1 MYIQDKTDY
10 GYIRVATAVPS
21 VNVADVDFNVESI
34 LSCIR
39 RAIDCGAQM
48 VVLPELCV
56 TAYTCADLF
65 GNEQLL
71 DAAEEALRTIQKS
84 TADTNIVVFVGAPL
98 RCDGHLYN
106 CAVCI
111 QNGEILGAV
120 PKTYLPNYKEF
131 YEKRWFT
138 SYNVTKTA
146 TEITINGEIKP
157 FGANI
162 IFNAGKVKIGVDL
175 CEDLWVPIPP
185 SSVYA
190 INGANVIVNL
200 SASNELVGKNKYLR
214 SLIKHQSDSCT
225 TAYIYSSAG
234 YGESTTDLVF
244 AGNAII
250 AENGTILKDSKR
262 FDLDSQIVYADVD
275 IEALN
280 NERRINGS
288 YNDNMLQFNRQM
300 RLIPL
305 QWPKTL
311 NYDKEELARAVK
323 PLPFVPFEEDRRN
336 SRCEEIVNIQTE
348 GLMRRLQFTHI
359 NHVVVGISGGLDST
373 LALLV
378 AIRAFDR
385 LGYNRKNVYGV
396 TMPGFGTTGRTY
408 NNALSMMKAL
418 GVSIVEIPIAD
429 AVKQH
434 FKDIKHDINVHDV
447 TYENSQA
454 RERTQILMDL
464 SNKHNALVLGTGDLS
479 ELALGWATYNG
490 DHMSMY
496 NVNVSIPKTLAKHL
510 VMWFASSESCSNPQS
525 VLIHETLLDVL
536 NTPISPELTPADAD
550 GNIQQKTEDLV
561 GPYELHDFFLYH
573 MLRYGYTPRK
583 IFMLAKVAF
592 GRDYD
597 NQTIKKWLTKF
608 IYRFFSQ
615 QFKRSCLPDG
625 PKVGTV
631 SLSPRG
637 DWRMPSDAASKIW
650 IKECDMLPE

>member
-10 GYIRVATAVPS
+10 GYVRVATAVPS

-84 TADTNIVVFVGAPL
+84 TADTNIVIFVGAPL

-250 AENGTILKDSKR
+250 AENGTILKESKR

-311 NYDKEELARAVK
+311 NYDTEELTRTVK
-323 PLPFVPFEEDRRN
+323 PLPFVPYEEDRRN

-418 GVSIVEIPIAD
+418 GVSVEEIPIAD

-592 GRDYD
+592 GRDYA

-650 IKECDMLPE
+650 IKECEMLPE

>member
-39 RAIDCGAQM
+39 RAVDCGAQM

-146 TEITINGEIKP
+146 TEITINDEIKP

-250 AENGTILKDSKR
+250 AENGTILKESKR

-305 QWPKTL
+305 QWPKTQ
-311 NYDKEELARAVK
+311 NYDKEELARTVK

-561 GPYELHDFFLYH
+561 GPYELHDFFIYH

-637 DWRMPSDAASKIW
+637 DWRMPSDAASRIW

>member
-39 RAIDCGAQM
+39 RAVDCGAQM

-250 AENGTILKDSKR
+250 AENGTILKESKR

-305 QWPKTL
+305 QWPKTQ
-311 NYDKEELARAVK
+311 NYDKEELARTVK

-561 GPYELHDFFLYH
+561 GPYELHDFFIYH

-637 DWRMPSDAASKIW
+637 DWRMPSDAASRIW

>member
-1 MYIQDKTDY
+1 MYIQNKTDY
-10 GYIRVATAVPS
+10 GYIRVASAVPS
-21 VNVADVDFNVESI
+21 VSVADVDFNVNSI
-34 LSCIR
+34 CDSIKQ
-39 RAIDCGAQM
+39 AIECKAQLL
-48 VVLPELCV
+48 VLPELCL
-56 TAYTCADLF
+56 TSYTCADLF

-71 DAAEEALRTIQKS
+71 DAAEEGLRKIQS
-84 TADTNIVVFVGAPL
+84 FTEGNDLVVFVGAPL

-111 QNGEILGAV
+111 QNGIILGAV

-146 TEITINGEIKP
+146 TEITINDEVVP
-157 FGANI
+157 FGADI
-162 IFNAGKVKIGVDL
+162 IFSAGKVKIGVDL

-185 SSVYA
+185 SSIYA

-200 SASNELVGKNKYLR
+200 SASNELIGKNQYLQN
-214 SLIKHQSDSCT
+214 LIKHQSDICT
-225 TAYIYSSAG
+225 TVYVYSSAG

-250 AENGTILKDSKR
+250 AENGTILKESKR
-262 FDLDSQIVYADVD
+262 FELQPQIAFADVD

-288 YNDNMLQFNRQM
+288 YNDNMFQFNRQM
-300 RLIPL
+300 RLISL
-305 QWPKTL
+305 QWPNTL
-311 NYDKEELARAVK
+311 NYDDELLNRPLK
-323 PLPFVPFEEDRRN
+323 TLPFVPNEENRRN

-348 GLMRRLQFTHI
+348 GLMKRLQFTHI
-359 NHVVVGISGGLDST
+359 NHLVVGISGGLDST

-385 LGYNRKNVYGV
+385 LGIDRKNIHGI

-418 GVSIVEIPIAD
+418 GVTVEEIPIAD

-464 SNKHNALVLGTGDLS
+464 SNKYNALVLGTGDLS

-496 NVNVSIPKTLAKHL
+496 NVNASIPKTLAKHL
-510 VMWFASSESCSNPQS
+510 VMWFATSINSSNPQG
-525 VLIHETLLDVL
+525 VRIHETLLDVL
-536 NTPISPELTPADAD
+536 QTPISPELTPADSQ

-561 GPYELHDFFLYH
+561 GPYELHDFFLYY
-573 MLRYGYTPRK
+573 MLRYGYTPKK
-583 IFMLAKVAF
+583 IFMLAKTAF
-592 GRDYD
+592 AGEYD
-597 NQTIKKWLTKF
+597 TKTIKKWLTKF
-608 IYRFFSQ
+608 MWRFFSQ

-625 PKVGTV
+625 PKVGSV

-637 DWRMPSDAASKIW
+637 DWRMPSDASSSIW
-650 IKECDMLPE
+650 IKECESLKE

>member
-1 MYIQDKTDY
+1 MYIQNTTDY
-10 GYIRVATAVPS
+10 GYIRVASAVPS
-21 VNVADVDFNVESI
+21 VSVADVDFNVNSICESI
-34 LSCIR
+34 KQ
-39 RAIDCGAQM
+39 AIDCKAQLL
-48 VVLPELCV
+48 VLPELCL
-56 TAYTCADLF
+56 TSYTCADLF

-71 DAAEEALRTIQKS
+71 DSAEEGLKKIQS
-84 TADTNIVVFVGAPL
+84 FTEGTDVVVFVGTPL

-111 QNGEILGAV
+111 QNGVILGAV

-146 TEITINGEIKP
+146 TEITINNEVVP
-157 FGANI
+157 FGADI
-162 IFNAGKVKIGVDL
+162 IFSAGKVKIGVDL

-185 SSVYA
+185 SSIYA

-200 SASNELVGKNKYLR
+200 SASNELIGKNQYLQN
-214 SLIKHQSDSCT
+214 LIKHQSDICT
-225 TAYIYSSAG
+225 TVYVYSSAG

-250 AENGTILKDSKR
+250 AENGTILKESKR
-262 FDLDSQIVYADVD
+262 FELQPQIAFADVD

-288 YNDNMLQFNRQM
+288 YNDNMFQFNRQM

-305 QWPKTL
+305 CWPTTL
-311 NYDKEELARAVK
+311 NYDEEILNRPLK
-323 PLPFVPFEEDRRN
+323 TLPFVPNEENRRN
-336 SRCEEIVNIQTE
+336 SRCEEIINIQTE
-348 GLMRRLQFTHI
+348 GLMKRLQFTHI
-359 NHVVVGISGGLDST
+359 NHLVVGISGGLDST

-385 LGYNRKNVYGV
+385 LGIERKNIHGI

-408 NNALSMMKAL
+408 NNALSMMNAL
-418 GVSIVEIPIAD
+418 GVTVEEIPIAD
-429 AVKQH
+429 AVTQH

-464 SNKHNALVLGTGDLS
+464 SNKYNALVLGTGDLS

-496 NVNVSIPKTLAKHL
+496 NVNASIPKTLAKHL
-510 VMWFASSESCSNPQS
+510 VMWFATSINSSNPQG

-536 NTPISPELTPADAD
+536 QTPISPELTPADSQ

-561 GPYELHDFFLYH
+561 GPYELHDFFLYY
-573 MLRYGYTPRK
+573 MLRYGYTPKK
-583 IFMLAKVAF
+583 IFMLAKTAF
-592 GRDYD
+592 EGEYD
-597 NQTIKKWLTKF
+597 SKTIKKWLTKF
-608 IYRFFSQ
+608 MWRFFSQ

-625 PKVGTV
+625 PKVGSV

-637 DWRMPSDAASKIW
+637 DWRMPSDAASSIW
-650 IKECDMLPE
+650 IKECESIKE

>member
-10 GYIRVATAVPS
+10 GYVRVATAVPS

-84 TADTNIVVFVGAPL
+84 TADTNIVIFVGAPL

-250 AENGTILKDSKR
+250 AENGTILKESKR

-311 NYDKEELARAVK
+311 NYDTEELARTVK
-323 PLPFVPFEEDRRN
+323 PLPFVPYEEDRRN

-418 GVSIVEIPIAD
+418 GVSIEEIPIAD

-510 VMWFASSESCSNPQS
+510 VMWFASSESRSNPQS

-592 GRDYD
+592 GRDYA

-650 IKECDMLPE
+650 IKECEMLPE